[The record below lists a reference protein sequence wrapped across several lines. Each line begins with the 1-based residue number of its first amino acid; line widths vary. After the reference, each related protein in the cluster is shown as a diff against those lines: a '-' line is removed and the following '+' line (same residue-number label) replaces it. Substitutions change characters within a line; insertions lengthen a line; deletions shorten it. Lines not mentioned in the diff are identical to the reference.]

1 MVAFRALTLALFA
14 GLALAAPLDSAS
26 SSSTELVARQSST
39 WNDPYIKK
47 PYAFQ
52 AQDIGNCNFQLTF
65 RRDGFDSRHTL
76 RFYATYSGSSTR
88 REITPISGNY
98 TLSNTGIADYG
109 RYTVP
114 NNYAVSVHQFKG
126 ICSSGT
132 SGNKPTALFSR
143 STLGSGYNYRNDF
156 ISPAISGPVTT
167 LPSPPSNVKVAR
179 VAGTTG
185 NYTTSWTPSS
195 TATGGH
201 FVLIRIDVYASEL
214 GGYIPGTRTMITSPG
229 QNSVTFKIYSN
240 DRLSSVAV
248 SAQAATD
255 VVSDATRVPI
265 IPAPQ

>member
-1 MVAFRALTLALFA
+1 MVAFRTLVLALFA
-14 GLALAAPLDSAS
+14 GLAMAAPLES
-26 SSSTELVARQSST
+26 SSSSAELVTRQSTT

-76 RFYATYSGSSTR
+76 RFYATYSGSFTR

-98 TLSNTGIADYG
+98 TVSPTSNADYG

-114 NNYAVSVHQFKG
+114 NGYVVSVHQFRG
-126 ICSSGT
+126 ICSSGA
-132 SGNKPTALFSR
+132 SGTKPTALYSR
-143 STLGSGYNYRNDF
+143 SSLPASGYNYRNDYT
-156 ISPAISGPVTT
+156 SPAISASATT
-167 LPSPPSNVKVAR
+167 LPTPPTNVKVAR

-185 NYTTSWTPSS
+185 NYTASWTPSAS
-195 TATGGH
+195 ATGGY
-201 FVLIRIDVYASEL
+201 FVLIRIDVYASEI
-214 GGYIPGTRTMITSPG
+214 GGYLPGTRTIIASSGQTSVSF
-229 QNSVTFKIYSN
+229 QIYSR

-248 SAQAATD
+248 SSQAATD
-255 VVSDATRVPI
+255 VVSDPTRVPI